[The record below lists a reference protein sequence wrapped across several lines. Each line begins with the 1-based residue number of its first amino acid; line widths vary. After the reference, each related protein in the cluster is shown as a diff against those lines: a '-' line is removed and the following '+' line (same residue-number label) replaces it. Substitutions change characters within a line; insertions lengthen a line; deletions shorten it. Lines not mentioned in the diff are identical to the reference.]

1 MIRRV
6 GTFAFDTEVFDMA
19 FPAND
24 AGKPLG
30 VLSST
35 RKASEALGPPI
46 YSCWETLL
54 GK

>member
-1 MIRRV
+1 VIRRA
-6 GTFAFDTEVFDMA
+6 GTLASDTVVFDMT
-19 FPAND
+19 FLAND

-30 VLSST
+30 VLPST

-46 YSCWETLL
+46 YSCGETLL